1 MESIEK
7 NSLVPKDDHDCCA
20 AAVATAGMS
29 GVGSGAMSE
38 TDQAKMNALADEL
51 EEVVVQLEA
60 KCSEVDEWKANFE
73 SLQVNASYIT
83 TSGDRA
89 QRTSTHF
96 QPFLT
101 PPLPPM
107 STFQPH

>member
-29 GVGSGAMSE
+29 GGGSGAMSE
-38 TDQAKMNALADEL
+38 TDQAEMNALADEL

-73 SLQVNASYIT
+73 SLQVNASNIT
-83 TSGDRA
+83 TINYLSNSEP
-89 QRTSTHF
+89 TEIKM
-96 QPFLT
+96 T
-101 PPLPPM
+101 PHSLD
-107 STFQPH
+107 TAIF